1 MLKIFSFAVLAS
13 LALAPSVASADKDFA
28 EGRGATFDCG
38 EDDSVNILHDGG
50 TYVLTGACRQV
61 NIEGSNVRLTI
72 ADVDQLSINGNGN
85 IIKASAV
92 GTVLI
97 NGNKNNVRWKTAKT
111 GRRPSVA
118 TNGDGNSVAK
128 LK

>member
-1 MLKIFSFAVLAS
+1 MLKVFSFVLVSS
-13 LALAPSVASADKDFA
+13 LFALAPTAHADKDFA

-85 IIKASAV
+85 VIKASAV

-97 NGNKNNVRWKTAKT
+97 NGNKNNVRWKSAKT
-111 GRRPSVA
+111 G
-118 TNGDGNSVAK
+118 
-128 LK
+128 